1 MTPEMGTASGLRI
14 LGRQEPWPASCAPDE
29 TSRSAPADS
38 SSAANAGPTR
48 GRPRSRAA
56 REPGGRA
63 ACGRGVSAQAV
74 WFHLATVMT
83 PVAVKVPAAGSYCS
97 AYSLASERHV
107 RWCGRWGRVTAPG
120 DPIHLP
126 LAPRRRPGEGQGIVN
141 AVARR
146 AVPRHESG
154 SARMRFRVSKQ
165 PHRCQGF

>member
-1 MTPEMGTASGLRI
+1 MGTASGLRI

-126 LAPRRRPGEGQGIVN
+126 LPPRRRPGEGVIVQSRRGQ
-141 AVARR
+141 AARAR
-146 AVPRHESG
+146 AAGWGCGRSDGTGSPRRDDST
-154 SARMRFRVSKQ
+154 ACVT
-165 PHRCQGF
+165 